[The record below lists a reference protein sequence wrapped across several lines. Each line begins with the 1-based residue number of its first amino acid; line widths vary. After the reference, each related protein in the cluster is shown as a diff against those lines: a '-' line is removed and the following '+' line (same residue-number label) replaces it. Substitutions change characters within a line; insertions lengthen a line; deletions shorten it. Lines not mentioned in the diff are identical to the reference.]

1 MSYNP
6 RIDEITNL
14 IKQQISVY
22 TSSIDVSETGTV
34 IQSGDGI
41 ARVFGLENAFMGEL
55 IDLPYGVKGIV
66 FSLEEDHVG
75 LILLGEY
82 EQIREG
88 DIAKRTWRIAS
99 VPVGENILGRVINA
113 LGEPV
118 DTGAPIQAEEHYP
131 IERIAPGIVDRT
143 PVNIPLHTG
152 IKAIDSMV
160 PIGRG
165 QRELIIGDRQTGKTS
180 LAIDTIIHQ
189 KDKDIICIYVA
200 IGQKRSTV
208 AQIVNDLINFGAMK
222 YTIVI
227 SATASEPAPMQYLV
241 PFAGCAI
248 GEYFRDKGKH
258 VLIIYDDLTKHAG
271 AYRQISLLLRRPPGR
286 EAYPGDIFYLHSRL
300 LERSACLHPSKGG
313 GTLTAL
319 PIIETQEGD
328 VSAYIPTNVISITD
342 GQLYLESSLFH
353 SGIRPAINPGI
364 SVSRVGGS
372 AQTPIMKKVAGTLR
386 VLMAQYR
393 ELEVFAQFGSE
404 LDESSKAQL
413 ERGKR
418 LTKVLV
424 QSRFETLAL
433 ADEIIIIYAG
443 TSGILDNISV
453 NAIPRFEKEVISYIK
468 KENPSIYAYLGS
480 NNKWTEDIQNELDSI
495 IHRFLSEK
503 WQEGKHV

>member
-6 RIDEITNL
+6 RINEITNL

-22 TSSIDVSETGTV
+22 SNAIDVSETGTV

-55 IDLPYGVKGIV
+55 IDLPHGVKGIV

-75 LILLGEY
+75 LILLGDY

-88 DIAKRTWRIAS
+88 DVAKRTWRIAS
-99 VPVGENILGRVINA
+99 VPVGESVIGRVVNA
-113 LGEPV
+113 IGEPV
-118 DTGAPIQAEEHYP
+118 DTGGPIQAEEYYP
-131 IERIAPGIVDRT
+131 VERIAPGIVDRT

-152 IKAIDSMV
+152 IKAIDAMV

-180 LAIDTIIHQ
+180 IAIDTIIHQ

-208 AQIVNDLINFGAMK
+208 AQIVNDLTNFGAMK
-222 YTIVI
+222 YTIVV
-227 SATASEPAPMQYLV
+227 SATASEPAPMQYLA

-258 VLIIYDDLTKHAG
+258 VLIVYDDLTKHANS
-271 AYRQISLLLRRPPGR
+271 YRQISLLLRRPPGR

-342 GQLYLESSLFH
+342 GQIYLESSLFY

-418 LTKVLV
+418 LTKILI
-424 QSRFETLAL
+424 QGRFETLPL
-433 ADEIIIIYAG
+433 ADEVIIIYAG
-443 TSGILDNISV
+443 VSGMLDTIPI
-453 NAIPRFEKEVISYIK
+453 NALPQFEKELISYVK
-468 KENPSIYAYLGS
+468 KEKPSLYEYLGS
-480 NNKWTEDIQNELDSI
+480 KNKWTEDIQKELDASI
-495 IHRFLSEK
+495 SHFLSDK
-503 WQEGKHV
+503 WPGENYS

>member
-14 IKQQISVY
+14 IKQQISSY
-22 TSSIDVSETGTV
+22 SGSIEVSETGTV

-41 ARVFGLENAFMGEL
+41 ARIFGLEDAFMGEL
-55 IDLPYGVKGIV
+55 IDLPHNVKGMV
-66 FSLEEDHVG
+66 FNLEEDHIG
-75 LILLGEY
+75 AILLGDY
-82 EQIREG
+82 ETIKEG
-88 DIAKRTWRIAS
+88 DLAKRTWRVAS
-99 VPVGENILGRVINA
+99 VPVGESLIGRVVNA

-118 DTGAPIQAEEHYP
+118 DAGGPIQAVEHYP
-131 IERIAPGIVDRT
+131 VERISPGIIERT
-143 PVNIPLHTG
+143 PVNIPLLTG

-180 LAIDTIIHQ
+180 LAIDTIINQ
-189 KDKDIICIYVA
+189 SDKNVICIYVA

-208 AQIVNDLINFGAMK
+208 AQIVNDLTNFGAMK
-222 YTIVI
+222 YTIIV
-227 SATASEPAPMQYLV
+227 SATASEPAPMQYLA
-241 PFAGCAI
+241 PFAGCAM
-248 GEYFRDKGKH
+248 GEYFRDKGEH
-258 VLIIYDDLTKHAG
+258 VLIIYDDLSKHAS

-319 PIIETQEGD
+319 PIVETQEGD
-328 VSAYIPTNVISITD
+328 VSSYIPTNVISITD
-342 GQLYLESSLFH
+342 GQIYLDSPLFY

-372 AQTPIMKKVAGTLR
+372 AQTPIMKKIAGTLR
-386 VLMAQYR
+386 ILMAQYR
-393 ELEVFAQFGSE
+393 ELEVFSQFGSE

-418 LTKVLV
+418 LTKILT
-424 QSRFETLAL
+424 QDRFKPCGLSEQIIIIFAGIYGFTDKIPLNDLTRFETELTA
-433 ADEIIIIYAG
+433 
-443 TSGILDNISV
+443 
-453 NAIPRFEKEVISYIK
+453 YIK
-468 KENPSIYAYLGS
+468 NSHPDLYVYLGS
-480 NNKWTEDIQNELDSI
+480 NSKWDDTKHKELEDTIQL
-495 IHRFLSEK
+495 FLEK
-503 WQEGKHV
+503 HWHDK

>member
-1 MSYNP
+1 MSYSP

-41 ARVFGLENAFMGEL
+41 ARVFGLENAFIGEL
-55 IDLPYGVKGIV
+55 IDLPHGIKGIV

-99 VPVGENILGRVINA
+99 VPVGQNILGRVINA

-118 DTGAPIQAEEHYP
+118 DTGGPIQAEEHYP
-131 IERIAPGIVDRT
+131 VERIAPGIVERT
-143 PVNIPLHTG
+143 PVNTPLHTG

-222 YTIVI
+222 YTIVV
-227 SATASEPAPMQYLV
+227 SATASEPAPMQYLA

-248 GEYFRDKGKH
+248 GEYFRDKGNH

-342 GQLYLESSLFH
+342 GQIYLESSLFH

-372 AQTPIMKKVAGTLR
+372 AQTPIMKKIAGTLR

-424 QSRFETLAL
+424 QGRFETLPL

-443 TSGILDNISV
+443 ISGILDNISV
-453 NAIPRFEKEVISYIK
+453 NAIFRFEKEVISYIK
-468 KENPSIYAYLGS
+468 KENPSLYEYLGS
-480 NNKWTEDIQNELDSI
+480 TNKWTEDIQKELDSI
-495 IHRFLSEK
+495 IHRFLNEK
-503 WQEGKHV
+503 WHEGKHV